1 MIENDSQQINET
13 QSQHSVNN
21 SVEKVNGREILRMPN
36 GSYIIPG
43 GKPGNRGGG
52 RKPNWFKAE
61 LERILDHSKAV
72 EVVGKIISGDIL
84 EKIGVD
90 DDGAP
95 IYGETR
101 NADRLAAIKFASEHV
116 VGKPVEHIQVE
127 DITIR
132 VTTE

>member
-1 MIENDSQQINET
+1 MQNPPDNPNDCSNLPQKSPEVSTVFVKQP
-13 QSQHSVNN
+13 H
-21 SVEKVNGREILRMPN
+21 GGALRL
-36 GSYIIPG
+36 G
-43 GKPGNRGGG
+43 GKKGNKGGG

-61 LERILDHSKAV
+61 LERILDESKAV
-72 EVVGKIISGDIL
+72 QVVGKIISGDIL

-90 DDGAP
+90 DDGTP

-132 VTTE
+132 VTTGE